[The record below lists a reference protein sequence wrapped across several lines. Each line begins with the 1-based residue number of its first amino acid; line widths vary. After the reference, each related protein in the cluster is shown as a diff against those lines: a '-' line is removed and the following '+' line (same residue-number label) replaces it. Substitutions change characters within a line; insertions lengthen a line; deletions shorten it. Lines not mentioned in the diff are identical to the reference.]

1 MTAAQIERLKKDSRE
16 INHAITRLKK
26 KGKESKAHKLMLKR
40 EFLEQSI
47 NQTIN

>member
-1 MTAAQIERLKKDSRE
+1 LTAAQIERLKKDSRE

-26 KGKESKAHKLMLKR
+26 KGKDSRAHKLMLKK

-47 NQTIN
+47 QMTQ